1 MINTDSTDSIELE
14 KWARKC
20 STLLENTKRT
30 YEELGISTDL
40 LPQYAFDGDKPI
52 SLVFAGQY
60 SAGKSTILKALTG
73 IDDIVVKE
81 GIATQ
86 EAHEYEW
93 HGMTVIDT
101 PGIGTKLRPDHDE
114 ISMKAISQADM
125 LVYVV
130 THNLFDDQI
139 GAEFRKLIIAN
150 DKAKETIL
158 VVNKMADIGNT
169 DYARSIKTDAL
180 RMVTDPYTPEELRTC
195 FVDAESYIDSK
206 IESDE
211 EIADELRG
219 RSNYDEL
226 VTTINDFV
234 EERALSVKF
243 TTSLYRILDT
253 IQDTVSKYLPSSGD
267 DDIDAIEESQLRQK
281 SILAK
286 AIKSIEAD
294 VKMTY
299 RDACSRIRDV
309 GRELANS
316 LDSYSSQSDADDA
329 FKSAQDSV
337 DKISEDCSHTIEVV
351 IEENLDEFDGEM
363 ADFYNS
369 PFTRKLYERISKKDY
384 HDMPVIKKI
393 VESEVL
399 PKGGK
404 AIVNNAGGLNAGL
417 KGLAGYKGAHVH
429 QIVLDV
435 GHFFGH
441 SFKPWET
448 VKITKGINIAGRVI
462 GIAGTVLSLFM
473 QAKEDYDAEKRVK
486 EQRNAREQI
495 RAAYNSV
502 AEELE
507 NHFSKALTKLIET
520 KLQPRLNEI
529 DASINN
535 IRVLRAGK
543 SEKCERLLALENNCR
558 TLIKEIHSEESY

>member
-1 MINTDSTDSIELE
+1 MANTDSISLE
-14 KWARKC
+14 KWAIKC
-20 STLLENTKRT
+20 NELLEYTKRA
-30 YEELGISTDL
+30 YRELGISTDS
-40 LPQYAFDGDKPI
+40 LPQYAYDGGKPI
-52 SLVFAGQY
+52 SIVFAGQY

-86 EAHEYEW
+86 EVHEYEW

-101 PGIGTKLRPDHDE
+101 PGIGTKIRPEHDE

-139 GAEFRKLIIAN
+139 GDEFRNLIISN

-169 DYARSIKTDAL
+169 DDVRTIKRDAL
-180 RMVTDPYTPEELRTC
+180 RAVTDPYSPEELRTC
-195 FVDAESYIDSK
+195 FVDAESYVDSK
-206 IESDE
+206 TESDE
-211 EIADELRG
+211 ETAVELRE

-226 VTTINDFV
+226 VTTINEFV
-234 EERALSVKF
+234 DDRALSVKL
-243 TTSLYRILDT
+243 TTSLYRILDS
-253 IQDTVSKYLPSSGD
+253 IQDTVSEYLPSSGD
-267 DDIDAIEESQLRQK
+267 DDIDALEETQLRQK

-286 AIKSIEAD
+286 VIKSIEAD
-294 VKMTY
+294 VKTSY
-299 RDACSRIRDV
+299 RDAGSRIRDV

-316 LDSYSSQSDADDA
+316 LDSYSSQSEADDA
-329 FKSAQDSV
+329 FKLAQDSV
-337 DKISEDCSHTIEVV
+337 DRISEECSQAVEVV
-351 IEENLDEFDGEM
+351 IEENLNEFDGEM
-363 ADFYNS
+363 SDFYNS
-369 PFTRKLYERISKKDY
+369 AFTRKLYERISTKDY
-384 HDMPVIKKI
+384 NDMPLIKKI

-399 PKGGK
+399 SKGGT
-404 AIVNNAGGLNAGL
+404 AIVNNAGGVNVGL
-417 KGLAGYKGAHVH
+417 KGLAGYNGANIH

-441 SFKPWET
+441 SFKPWEA

-462 GIAGTVLSLFM
+462 GIAGIVLSLFM

-486 EQRNAREQI
+486 EQREAREQI
-495 RAAYNSV
+495 RAAYNSA

-507 NHFSKALTKLIET
+507 NHFSKALTKLIQT
-520 KLQPRLNEI
+520 RLQPRLNEI
-529 DASINN
+529 DTSINN
-535 IRVLRAGK
+535 IRALRAGK
-543 SEKCERLLALENNCR
+543 SEKCERLLALEGNCR
-558 TLIKEIHSEESY
+558 ALIKEIHSDN